1 MKVILKKDV
10 IKLGITGEIYDVKKG
25 YAKNFLLPR
34 GLAIIATPK
43 AISKIQ
49 KNQKQIE
56 KRKAEEAKKAKEKLQ
71 EITGVL
77 IKLKVPVGEKQQM
90 FAAIREQDIAK
101 ALKEQKKIDIN
112 PDFINLTT
120 PIKELGEYDIDIDF
134 GEGLNTMFKLII
146 QEQK

>member
-10 IKLGITGEIYDVKKG
+10 VKLGITGEICNVKKG
-25 YAKNFLLPR
+25 YAKNFLFPR
-34 GLAIIATPK
+34 NLAILATSK
-43 AISKIQ
+43 AVSKIQ
-49 KNQKQIE
+49 KNQEEIE
-56 KRKAEEAKKAKEKLQ
+56 KRKAEEAKKTKEKLQ
-71 EITGVL
+71 EMTGISL
-77 IKLKVPVGEKQQM
+77 KLKVPVGEKQQM

-101 ALKEQKKIDIN
+101 TLKEQKKIDIN

-134 GEGLNTMFKLII
+134 GEGLNTTLKLII